1 MSDLELLKQL
11 EHIIPL
17 TTDKILNKFFNHTTA
32 QLKTDGSIV
41 TEADVAMQE
50 VLKLELNKIAPDVQ
64 MLGEEMSLQHQNEV
78 IQNSQSYWCL
88 DPVDGTNNFHHGVP
102 LFSRLLLNI
111 ASDVSVVL
119 IPPASAKS
127 RVPAA

>member
-78 IQNSQSYWCL
+78 K
-88 DPVDGTNNFHHGVP
+88 
-102 LFSRLLLNI
+102 R
-111 ASDVSVVL
+111 
-119 IPPASAKS
+119 
-127 RVPAA
+127 